1 MAYERIQLQTGQHQ
15 AQLRNVVIKE
25 VKTAQSGDWQMKIS
39 IPDFSGKYDHN
50 ETVFAK
56 KTEGFDPKPN
66 DTYKAMVSRDS
77 LKSDK
82 DGNAKS
88 GDYDDHYW
96 HSVDWTTRQVAEVQA
111 TDNANEPTPVY
122 DGSDFI
128 NNATKP
134 ANTGKAITVA
144 VDDFREL
151 DRQARARNSR
161 EAIAKDIIVASINK
175 VDSVTPTKAI
185 VLMNLVSIGAD
196 LIQGKIELNDALK
209 TIEHDTS
216 EIHALMTEIMGSAEM
231 KGV

>member
-15 AQLRNVVIKE
+15 EQLRNIVIKE
-25 VKTAQSGDWQMKIS
+25 VKTAQSGDWQMKIN
-39 IPDFSGKYDHN
+39 IPDFSGKFDHT

-56 KTEGFDPKPN
+56 QTEGFNPKPN
-66 DTYKAMVSRDS
+66 DAYKVMVKRDS
-77 LKSDK
+77 LKTDK

-96 HSVDWTTRQVAEVQA
+96 HSVDWTTRQVAEAVA
-111 TDNANEPTPVY
+111 EVNPDPIFDPIPEVTPV
-122 DGSDFI
+122 
-128 NNATKP
+128 ATATTNSGIAYVQP
-134 ANTGKAITVA
+134 I
-144 VDDFREL
+144 DDFRVL
-151 DRQARARNSR
+151 DRNARARNSR

-209 TIEHDTS
+209 TIEHDTD
-216 EIHALMTEIMGSAEM
+216 EIHALMTEILGSAEM
-231 KGV
+231 KKV

>member
-1 MAYERIQLQTGQHQ
+1 MAYERIELQTGQHQ
-15 AQLRNVVIKE
+15 TQLRNVVIKE

-96 HSVDWTTRQVAEVQA
+96 HTVDWTTRQIAEVQTTEVQT
-111 TDNANEPTPVY
+111 TDSPTELFEPQ
-122 DGSDFI
+122 

-134 ANTGKAITVA
+134 TNTGRSITVA

-185 VLMNLVSIGAD
+185 VLMNLVGIGAD
-196 LIQGKIELNDALK
+196 LIEGKTQLNDALK
-209 TIEHDTS
+209 SIEHDTN
-216 EIHALMTEIMGSAEM
+216 EIHSLMTEILGSEEM

>member
-15 AQLRNVVIKE
+15 EQLRNIVIKE
-25 VKTAQSGDWQMKIS
+25 VKTAQSGDWQMKIN
-39 IPDFSGKYDHN
+39 IPDFSGKFDHT

-56 KTEGFDPKPN
+56 QTEGFNPKPN
-66 DTYKAMVSRDS
+66 DAYKVMVKRDS

-96 HSVDWTTRQVAEVQA
+96 HSVDWTTRQVAEAVA
-111 TDNANEPTPVY
+111 EVNPEPQNNTTKSVY
-122 DGSDFI
+122 EKVTS
-128 NNATKP
+128 
-134 ANTGKAITVA
+134 GKAITVA
-144 VDDFREL
+144 VDDFREM

-209 TIEHDTS
+209 TIEHDTD

-231 KGV
+231 KKV

>member
-15 AQLRNVVIKE
+15 EQLRNIVIKE
-25 VKTAQSGDWQMKIS
+25 VKTAQSGDWQMKIN
-39 IPDFSGKYDHN
+39 IPDFSGKFDHT

-56 KTEGFDPKPN
+56 QTEGFNPKPN
-66 DTYKAMVSRDS
+66 DAYKVMVKRDS

-111 TDNANEPTPVY
+111 TDNSGELFTPEPQT
-122 DGSDFI
+122 
-128 NNATKP
+128 NTTKP
-134 ANTGKAITVA
+134 ANTSRATTVA

-209 TIEHDTS
+209 TIEHDTD

-231 KGV
+231 KKV

>member
-15 AQLRNVVIKE
+15 EQLRNIVIKE
-25 VKTAQSGDWQMKIS
+25 VKTAQSGDWQMKIN
-39 IPDFSGKYDHN
+39 IPDFSGKFDHN

-56 KTEGFDPKPN
+56 QTEGFNPKPN
-66 DTYKAMVSRDS
+66 DAYKVMVKRDS
-77 LKSDK
+77 LKTDK
-82 DGNAKS
+82 DGNARS

-96 HSVDWTTRQVAEVQA
+96 HSVDWTTRQVAEAVA
-111 TDNANEPTPVY
+111 EVNPEPQNNTTKSVY
-122 DGSDFI
+122 EKVTS
-128 NNATKP
+128 
-134 ANTGKAITVA
+134 GKAITVA
-144 VDDFREL
+144 VDDFREM

-231 KGV
+231 KKV

>member
-96 HSVDWTTRQVAEVQA
+96 HTVDWTTRQIAEVQT
-111 TDNANEPTPVY
+111 TDSPTELFEPQ
-122 DGSDFI
+122 

-134 ANTGKAITVA
+134 ANSVVSDTS
-144 VDDFREL
+144 DFREL